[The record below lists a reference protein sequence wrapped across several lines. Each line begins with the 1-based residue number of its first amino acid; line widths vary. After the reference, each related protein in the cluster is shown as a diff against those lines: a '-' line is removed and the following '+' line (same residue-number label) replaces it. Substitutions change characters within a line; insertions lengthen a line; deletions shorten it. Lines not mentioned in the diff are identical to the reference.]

1 MENDQRPLY
10 PDRTIVD
17 DTRRNCSPAKR
28 TDPKQRS
35 RGLARLERI
44 CCGTRMVALSGSL
57 NNVFKST
64 RHMFKRV
71 VLR

>member
-1 MENDQRPLY
+1 MTSGHSILIEPRL
-10 PDRTIVD
+10 D
-17 DTRRNCSPAKR
+17 DTQRNCSPAKR
-28 TDPKQRS
+28 TDPKQKS
-35 RGLARLERI
+35 RGLARLERN

-57 NNVFKST
+57 NNAFKST